1 MSFDVDIYEAGS
13 KKRGDLY
20 VCSGHAK
27 VGMVGLNGVQKCAL
41 QGCST
46 RCAQP
51 SCGKGP
57 SFGAEGTKK
66 VEFCAGHARD
76 GMVDLKSTKC
86 AQRGCTKI
94 PSLGVP
100 GTRQREFCREN
111 ARDGMVDLIN
121 RNSAHRGCAKAAP
134 RSVSG
139 TKRRESCR
147 EHAKDGM
154 VNVRDAVVLGP
165 ETALDRDILQQQC
178 HHMPVL
184 QLKSEEAAPAPAPL
198 TSTEQDCREEAS
210 LGLRTSPPLT
220 TTVQRAE
227 ADFVG

>member
-1 MSFDVDIYEAGS
+1 M
-13 KKRGDLY
+13 
-20 VCSGHAK
+20 
-27 VGMVGLNGVQKCAL
+27 
-41 QGCST
+41 
-46 RCAQP
+46 
-51 SCGKGP
+51 
-57 SFGAEGTKK
+57 
-66 VEFCAGHARD
+66 EFCAGHARD

-154 VNVRDAVVLGP
+154 ANVRDAVVLGP
-165 ETALDRDILQQQC
+165 ETALDRDTPAT
-178 HHMPVL
+178 MPSQARSSAQVGGSSGSASTAHL
-184 QLKSEEAAPAPAPL
+184 HGARLSGGGLPWSSHQPTVDHNSTASRGGFRGVKS
-198 TSTEQDCREEAS
+198 
-210 LGLRTSPPLT
+210 
-220 TTVQRAE
+220 
-227 ADFVG
+227 